1 MTLRMIVFP
10 VDVSRE
16 NTALKI
22 HVKILAIK
30 VSLVCSKF
38 KSKME
43 HRRLVPF
50 MLKIKNRTR

>member
-10 VDVSRE
+10 VDVNRE

-22 HVKILAIK
+22 HVKILVIK

-38 KSKME
+38 KSKIVDWF
-43 HRRLVPF
+43 RSF
-50 MLKIKNRTR
+50 

>member
-1 MTLRMIVFP
+1 MTFRMIVFP
-10 VDVSRE
+10 VDVNRE

-22 HVKILAIK
+22 HVKILVIK

-50 MLKIKNRTR
+50 MLTIKNRTQ